1 MPRYVAMFPLQ
12 TVATDELDSTVRRDA
27 VMTITPRANT
37 LDTQMTPGV
46 NYLGMNALF
55 RAVTGHK

>member
-1 MPRYVAMFPLQ
+1 MFPLQ

-46 NYLGMNALF
+46 NYLEMNALF